1 MSYSQAINK
10 ELRKY
15 KSEHIQSQVPISL
28 NITLN
33 YELHI
38 NIESRFYLNETKLE
52 FDYKSKTAFE
62 KAIKGSIPIEKVKK
76 QLSKTGRTS
85 FFIDK
90 LNINNFTDNIFIPIS
105 KLNEIRRWILE
116 RAIKILLNYCK
127 LDKTQIKQTKDE
139 LKKFIKEYKF
149 RDYVDH
155 IGLKESENLKK
166 IRNDIIQEYLY
177 L

>member
-105 KLNEIRRWILE
+105 KLNEIRR
-116 RAIKILLNYCK
+116 
-127 LDKTQIKQTKDE
+127 
-139 LKKFIKEYKF
+139 
-149 RDYVDH
+149 
-155 IGLKESENLKK
+155 
-166 IRNDIIQEYLY
+166 
-177 L
+177 